1 MLEHKDGLWRRFIG
15 SAGHSASSKR
25 KTLVN
30 KTLTN
35 FQKHSEQA
43 PLQPRQSH
51 FDSKQI
57 QEELLEITGEHKA
70 LSPALEKPKSI
81 ASTLGLTG
89 RCLDTHHR
97 TARADHRK
105 GLNRWFG
112 QADDSYDQ
120 YLQERINTI
129 KQVPYVDQDCIVA
142 TTTIELPDYFDEPQ
156 DSFSSTAS
164 TVVFATPSAP
174 LMELVSDIPELED
187 LLARLQMLEGA
198 MQNES
203 MQNESL
209 QDMAT
214 QETAP
219 EVQSTSLHL
228 VEDRQRPRRRQ
239 KKLTRKQRTKLKL
252 QQQQQQE
259 TALSAV

>member
-1 MLEHKDGLWRRFIG
+1 MLEQKDGLWRRFIG
-15 SAGHSASSKR
+15 GAGHSASAKR
-25 KTLVN
+25 KTLVH
-30 KTLTN
+30 KTLNT

-43 PLQPRQSH
+43 PLAARRSH
-51 FDSKQI
+51 FDSRQI

-81 ASTLGLTG
+81 ANTLGLTG

-112 QADDSYDQ
+112 QADNSYDQ

-129 KQVPYVDQDCIVA
+129 KQVPYVDQDCVVA
-142 TTTIELPDYFDEPQ
+142 TSTFDLPDYYDEPQ
-156 DSFSSTAS
+156 QSFGNTSS

-187 LLARLQMLEGA
+187 LLARLQMLEGV
-198 MQNES
+198 MQRES
-203 MQNESL
+203 TQQE
-209 QDMAT
+209 AT
-214 QETAP
+214 P
-219 EVQSTSLHL
+219 EDQTTGLHL
-228 VEDRQRPRRRQ
+228 VAETQLPARKQT
-239 KKLTRKQRTKLKL
+239 KLTRKQRTKLK
-252 QQQQQQE
+252 QQQLQE
-259 TALSAV
+259 NALSAV

>member
-1 MLEHKDGLWRRFIG
+1 MLEQKDGLWRRFIG
-15 SAGHSASSKR
+15 GAGHSSSAKR

-30 KTLTN
+30 KTLTT

-43 PLQPRQSH
+43 PLAPRRSH
-51 FDSKQI
+51 FDSQQI

-70 LSPALEKPKSI
+70 ISPALEKPKSI

-112 QADDSYDQ
+112 QADNSYDQ
-120 YLQERINTI
+120 YLQERLNTI
-129 KQVPYVDQDCIVA
+129 TQVPYVDEDCIVA
-142 TTTIELPDYFDEPQ
+142 TTSIELPDYYDAPQ

-187 LLARLQMLEGA
+187 LLARLQMLEGV
-198 MQNES
+198 MQQESTQEEFAQEES
-203 MQNESL
+203 MQK
-209 QDMAT
+209 AT
-214 QETAP
+214 PEGQTAG
-219 EVQSTSLHL
+219 LHL
-228 VEDRQRPRRRQ
+228 VADKHLPQRKQ
-239 KKLTRKQRTKLKL
+239 NKLRRKQRTKLK
-252 QQQQQQE
+252 QQQQE